1 MCTHALPSTMHSVQ
15 NSLAMK
21 IHHLYTGP
29 SVMHC
34 SVMEMYS
41 GSEDLWLFK
50 YFTDIY
56 TMVVATGGY
65 CPIKRMKGSWLP
77 EDECLVAGCLKKKSP
92 WAVKCW
98 LLGMAWLLNSSI
110 HSHWECLCMIKP
122 VKIPA
127 GMRKGPWGFILSEE
141 LLVVNGSWGR
151 RVNLFGGY
159 SWCCSC
165 LSGCHNT
172 QVHMGSTNW
181 THKVS
186 NDNFLE
192 KKI

>member
-15 NSLAMK
+15 NASAMK

-65 CPIKRMKGSWLP
+65 CPVKRMKGSWLP
-77 EDECLVAGCLKKKSP
+77 EDECLVAGCLKKKK
-92 WAVKCW
+92 AHG
-98 LLGMAWLLNSSI
+98 L
-110 HSHWECLCMIKP
+110 
-122 VKIPA
+122 
-127 GMRKGPWGFILSEE
+127 
-141 LLVVNGSWGR
+141 
-151 RVNLFGGY
+151 
-159 SWCCSC
+159 
-165 LSGCHNT
+165 
-172 QVHMGSTNW
+172 
-181 THKVS
+181 
-186 NDNFLE
+186 
-192 KKI
+192 